1 MTAGRRAGLVGY
13 WVLPSLIC
21 LLVHWRG
28 FQSWFRADDFAWLG
42 LSLRVHNLHD
52 LPAALFQPLAQ
63 GTIRPWSERA
73 FFLAGYGLFGLN
85 PLPFHIAIFAT
96 QFANLALAAAVGA
109 RVTGSRAAGWLAAVL
124 WSIHSAAVEPLGW
137 VCVYNQVLSAFFLLA
152 AFYALLR
159 FLETGQRRYEWLQW
173 AAFLLGFGAQEGN
186 LVYPALAAA
195 WALTAARP
203 YLKRTAPMFAV
214 SGAYV
219 ALHLLAAPFAR
230 SGGYAM
236 HFTGAVFRTLARY
249 WTWSAGPSYSWMPFR
264 IPAWV
269 ALVGAAV
276 LTAGLGSFLWDRL
289 RAGARPAAFCLAWYV
304 VTIAP
309 VLPLRDHRM
318 EYYVFVPL
326 IGICWLA
333 GWGLAAAW
341 SQGSRRRL
349 AAAALAALYLA
360 LVLPRTLAASAW
372 NYRVSLRAR
381 NLVESLARVGELHPG
396 RTVLLAGVDDELFW
410 NAIEDH
416 ASRLAGIDAVYLT
429 PDPAAPAERAEF
441 TLPPEVLGRGLDQ
454 GQVVVYDVR
463 GPSLRN
469 VTSAYASAPPSPGLP
484 LRMDA
489 GNLLE
494 AYLLGPGWY
503 DAEGGHRWMG
513 RRAGLRL
520 GAPPAAGSR
529 LYLSG
534 GRPDDRAITLTVC
547 VNGLALAP
555 VVLPPGQ
562 REFDAAVVLP
572 ASAAGQPEMRLLL
585 EVSRTR
591 RAPGDRRDLGL
602 AFGRIEV
609 R

>member
-1 MTAGRRAGLVGY
+1 MLCG
-13 WVLPSLIC
+13 
-21 LLVHWRG
+21 
-28 FQSWFRADDFAWLG
+28 
-42 LSLRVHNLHD
+42 
-52 LPAALFQPLAQ
+52 
-63 GTIRPWSERA
+63 
-73 FFLAGYGLFGLN
+73 
-85 PLPFHIAIFAT
+85 
-96 QFANLALAAAVGA
+96 
-109 RVTGSRAAGWLAAVL
+109 
-124 WSIHSAAVEPLGW
+124 
-137 VCVYNQVLSAFFLLA
+137 FFLLA
-152 AFYALLR
+152 AFYLLLR
-159 FLETGQRRYEWLQW
+159 YLETGQRRYEWLQW
-173 AAFLLGFGAQEGN
+173 AAFLLGFGALEGN

-203 YLKRTAPMFAV
+203 YLKRTAADV
-214 SGAYV
+214 RGVRGLRGATPRWRPV
-219 ALHLLAAPFAR
+219 RRGRGATPCTSPAPCSAR
-230 SGGYAM
+230 
-236 HFTGAVFRTLARY
+236 LARY

-276 LTAGLGSFLWDRL
+276 LTAGLGSFLWGRL

-381 NLVESLARVGELHPG
+381 NLVESLARVRELHPG

-469 VTSAYASAPPSPGLP
+469 VTSAYASAPPHRGCRFVWTPVTCWKPISSGRGGTTPRADTAGWAGAPGSVWAPHRRRVAACTYPAAAPTIAP
-484 LRMDA
+484 LR
-489 GNLLE
+489 
-494 AYLLGPGWY
+494 
-503 DAEGGHRWMG
+503 
-513 RRAGLRL
+513 
-520 GAPPAAGSR
+520 
-529 LYLSG
+529 
-534 GRPDDRAITLTVC
+534 
-547 VNGLALAP
+547 
-555 VVLPPGQ
+555 
-562 REFDAAVVLP
+562 
-572 ASAAGQPEMRLLL
+572 
-585 EVSRTR
+585 
-591 RAPGDRRDLGL
+591 
-602 AFGRIEV
+602 
-609 R
+609 

>member
-249 WTWSAGPSYSWMPFR
+249 WTWSPAPATPGCPS
-264 IPAWV
+264 
-269 ALVGAAV
+269 
-276 LTAGLGSFLWDRL
+276 
-289 RAGARPAAFCLAWYV
+289 
-304 VTIAP
+304 
-309 VLPLRDHRM
+309 
-318 EYYVFVPL
+318 
-326 IGICWLA
+326 
-333 GWGLAAAW
+333 
-341 SQGSRRRL
+341 
-349 AAAALAALYLA
+349 
-360 LVLPRTLAASAW
+360 
-372 NYRVSLRAR
+372 
-381 NLVESLARVGELHPG
+381 
-396 RTVLLAGVDDELFW
+396 
-410 NAIEDH
+410 
-416 ASRLAGIDAVYLT
+416 ASR
-429 PDPAAPAERAEF
+429 
-441 TLPPEVLGRGLDQ
+441 
-454 GQVVVYDVR
+454 
-463 GPSLRN
+463 
-469 VTSAYASAPPSPGLP
+469 
-484 LRMDA
+484 
-489 GNLLE
+489 
-494 AYLLGPGWY
+494 PGWPS
-503 DAEGGHRWMG
+503 W
-513 RRAGLRL
+513 
-520 GAPPAAGSR
+520 
-529 LYLSG
+529 
-534 GRPDDRAITLTVC
+534 
-547 VNGLALAP
+547 
-555 VVLPPGQ
+555 GQ
-562 REFDAAVVLP
+562 RC
-572 ASAAGQPEMRLLL
+572 
-585 EVSRTR
+585 
-591 RAPGDRRDLGL
+591 
-602 AFGRIEV
+602 
-609 R
+609 